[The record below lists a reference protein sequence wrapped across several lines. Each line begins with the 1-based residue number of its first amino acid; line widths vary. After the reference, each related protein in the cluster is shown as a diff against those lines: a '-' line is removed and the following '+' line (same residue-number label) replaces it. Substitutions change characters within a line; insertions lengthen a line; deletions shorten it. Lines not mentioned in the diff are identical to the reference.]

1 MTTDYSK
8 RHYKAAIV
16 DADSI
21 LYKVAATGTITTY
34 KLYTPEGELEGEYPS
49 DKDVKNKLQELKDFL
64 EFPEEIVKQYTKEKV
79 EEYRDFDYV
88 INAYEKFVGRLKKA
102 VSADNWVFY
111 IGEGEVDRAS
121 VATLYEYKASRKN
134 VPKPHH
140 FYQLKDYVK
149 NLPDT
154 RIVKGLEVDDMVSMI
169 TYDDFLKNGEN
180 PERVLLFTDK
190 DLRNT
195 AGHAKYN
202 YSDEEWVSDSPEEA
216 DYNFAVQML
225 SGDWSVDGIKGL
237 ENCGESTREKYKL
250 GKRSGCGKKS
260 AEKILEDL
268 KGQPLSVLYKRVLEC
283 YTDWYSSDGESQYSY
298 KSWKGEDMCKTP
310 EEILDENCELL
321 FMQRYKKQ
329 RWLDYKKTLEANF
342 E

>member
-8 RHYKAAIV
+8 KHYKAAIV

-34 KLYTPEGELEGEYPS
+34 KLYTPEGELEGEYQS
-49 DKDVKNKLQELKDFL
+49 DKDVKNKLQELKEFL
-64 EFPEEIVKQYTKEKV
+64 EIPEDIVAQYTKKKI
-79 EEYRDFDYV
+79 EEYRDFEYV
-88 INAYEKFVGRLKKA
+88 INAHEKFVGRLKKA
-102 VSADNWVFY
+102 VSADRWVFY
-111 IGEGEVDRAS
+111 IGEGETDRAS

-134 VPKPHH
+134 IPKPYH
-140 FYQLKDYVK
+140 FSRLKEYVK
-149 NLPDT
+149 SLPDT

-169 TYDDFLKNGEN
+169 IYDDFLKNDKN

-195 AGHAKYN
+195 AGYAKYN
-202 YSDEEWVSDSPEEA
+202 YSNEEWVSDSPEDA

-225 SGDWSVDGIKGL
+225 AGDWSVDGIKGL
-237 ENCGESTREKYKL
+237 ENCGESTRELYNL

-268 KGQPLSVLYKRVLEC
+268 KGQSLKVLYKRVLEC
-283 YTDWYSSDGESQYSY
+283 YIDWYGGLEYTY
-298 KSWKGEDMCKTP
+298 KSWRGEGMSKTP

-329 RWLDYKKTLEANF
+329 RWLDYKKSVGI
-342 E
+342 